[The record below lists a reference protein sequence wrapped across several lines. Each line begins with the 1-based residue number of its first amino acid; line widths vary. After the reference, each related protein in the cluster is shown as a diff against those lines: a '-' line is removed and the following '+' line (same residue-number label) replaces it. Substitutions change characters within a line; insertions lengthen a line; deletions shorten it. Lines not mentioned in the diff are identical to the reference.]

1 MSGAR
6 EFCRREWQRQSRMR
20 EMKNASKSQAHL
32 YVWAAVESILEG
44 SASPGREC
52 QQSQKSV
59 DRILKIV
66 RGEMQRCLRNHDKA
80 MKEPCDAELLHAA
93 DCAWAS
99 GA

>member
-1 MSGAR
+1 MSDAR

-32 YVWAAVESILEG
+32 YAWGCVESILEG

-52 QQSQKSV
+52 RQSQKSV

-66 RGEMQRCLRNHDKA
+66 RNEMQRCLRNHDKA
-80 MKEPCDAELLHAA
+80 MKGHSNAE
-93 DCAWAS
+93 
-99 GA
+99 